1 MLMYEEELTYQI
13 RGAVF
18 EVYRTLGAGFLEA
31 VYQNALRKELQ
42 LQGLSVEAEIPLQV
56 YYKNSLVGEYRA
68 DLIVENKVLLELKA
82 QKEIPQAAEAQLINY
97 LKITEI
103 KVGLLINF
111 THPRATIKRIVF

>member
-1 MLMYEEELTYQI
+1 MYEEELTYKI

-42 LQGLSVEAEIPLQV
+42 LQGLSVESEVPLQV
-56 YYKNSLVGEYRA
+56 HYKDNLVGEFRA

-82 QKEIPQAAEAQLINY
+82 QNELPKAAEAQLINY
-97 LKITEI
+97 LKITGI

-111 THPRATIKRIVF
+111 THPKATVKRIVF

>member
-1 MLMYEEELTYQI
+1 MYEEELTYQI